1 MSVLDEILTTKRA
14 EVARLRERAAAIEAE
29 AAAAPRSDRDFAA
42 ALRRPD
48 GRVAVIAEI
57 KRKSP
62 SKGLLAPDLDAAHVA
77 ARYASG
83 GAAALS
89 VLTDG
94 PYFDGSL
101 ADLRAARAAAGL
113 PVLRKDFTVDPL
125 QLHEA
130 RAAGADAILLIVAAL
145 PDDALLADLVVLAT
159 ELGLAALVE
168 ADDEAGVER
177 ALVAGARIVGVTNR
191 NLRDF
196 GEDLSTGTRLAGLI
210 PPGVVAVAE
219 SAIRSVDDARAM
231 AEAGFSAVLVGEHLV
246 RSPDPEAAVAALAA
260 VAYRTARGPGGVPI
274 MAARA
279 AKGDDRCAT

>member
-1 MSVLDEILTTKRA
+1 MSVLDEILMTKRA
-14 EVARLRERAAAIEAE
+14 EVARLAERASAIEAE
-29 AAAAPRSDRDFAA
+29 AQASPRPDRDLAS
-42 ALRRPD
+42 ALRRAD
-48 GRVAVIAEI
+48 GRLAVIAEI

-62 SKGLLAPDLDAAHVA
+62 SKGPLAPGLDASATA
-77 ARYASG
+77 ARYAAG

-101 ADLRAARAAAGL
+101 ADLRAARAAVGV
-113 PVLRKDFTVDPL
+113 PVLRKDFTVDPI
-125 QLHEA
+125 QLYEA

-145 PDDALLADLVVLAT
+145 PDDAHLRDLHSLAT

-177 ALVAGARIVGVTNR
+177 ALDAGARIVGVTNR

-210 PPGVVAVAE
+210 PADVVAVAE

-231 AEAGFSAVLVGEHLV
+231 ADAGFSAVLVGEHLV

-260 VAYRTARGPGGVPI
+260 IQYREG
-274 MAARA
+274 
-279 AKGDDRCAT
+279 DRCVT

>member
-1 MSVLDEILTTKRA
+1 MSVLDEILIAKRA
-14 EVARLRERAAAIEAE
+14 EVARLRADAAAIEAE

-48 GRVAVIAEI
+48 GRLAVVAEI
-57 KRKSP
+57 KRRSP
-62 SKGLLAPDLDAAHVA
+62 SKGPLAPD
-77 ARYASG
+77 
-83 GAAALS
+83 LS

-101 ADLRAARAAAGL
+101 ADLRAARGAAGL
-113 PVLRKDFTVDPL
+113 PVLRKDFTVDPI

-130 RAAGADAILLIVAAL
+130 RAAGADAVLLIVAAL
-145 PDDALLADLVVLAT
+145 PDDALLADLAALAA

-168 ADDEAGVER
+168 AEDEAGVER
-177 ALVAGARIVGVTNR
+177 ALAAGANIVGITNR

-196 GEDLSTGTRLAGLI
+196 GEDLSTGARLAGLI

-231 AEAGFSAVLVGEHLV
+231 ADAGFSAVLVGEHLV
-246 RSPDPEAAVAALAA
+246 RSSDPEAAVAALAA
-260 VAYRTARGPGGVPI
+260 VPRSTTEV
-274 MAARA
+274 
-279 AKGDDRCAT
+279 DRCAT